1 MVQIQLLIVH
11 TQPLI
16 VAGIHALVA
25 HLRHWQV
32 VGQTTQAFDA
42 LRFVQNH
49 AVDVVLTEQRLPGLS
64 GVALCA
70 ALRKHDADVS
80 LGIIGDLTAAEE
92 TIALAHGVGIFLTP
106 QVTQRD
112 LGVLAHRLRHH
123 TARRA
128 LFYHAPTQ
136 CEALS
141 SGAKHITQR
150 TAAHHELLLSNRE
163 RDVIVLLSHG
173 ANNVQIA
180 AALTISV
187 HTVKQHI
194 SSAMRKCCIHTRHE
208 LVRFAARQGWLT

>member
-25 HLRHWQV
+25 HLHHWQV

-80 LGIIGDLTAAEE
+80 LGIIGDLSAAEE
-92 TIALAHGVGIFLTP
+92 TIALAHGVGIFLT
-106 QVTQRD
+106 
-112 LGVLAHRLRHH
+112 
-123 TARRA
+123 
-128 LFYHAPTQ
+128 
-136 CEALS
+136 
-141 SGAKHITQR
+141 
-150 TAAHHELLLSNRE
+150 
-163 RDVIVLLSHG
+163 
-173 ANNVQIA
+173 
-180 AALTISV
+180 
-187 HTVKQHI
+187 
-194 SSAMRKCCIHTRHE
+194 
-208 LVRFAARQGWLT
+208 